1 MSAAV
6 MTIPDPPGRDER
18 VPDELPEQAA
28 SRSSRTKQK
37 GRMVNWFM
45 RIP

>member
-1 MSAAV
+1 MSSAV
-6 MTIPDPPGRDER
+6 MTIPDPVGRAER
-18 VPDELPEQAA
+18 VPDELPEQAG

-37 GRMVNWFM
+37 GRMVDWFM